1 MNAVQTL
8 SQAIEQQGGQCFQVG
23 GALRDELLGLSNKDN
38 DLLVTGLA
46 AQTLLD
52 ILPGKVGQVGLSFE
66 VIKVTLLGE
75 TVDVALPRA
84 GQTLEED
91 LWHRDFTINALARN
105 SRGEV
110 IDPTGG
116 LQDLHHR
123 ILRMTSPAVFDQ
135 DPLRLLR
142 AVRFVAKLGFDLDEA
157 TRATLIQKAHL
168 LQSVAPER
176 LQEEWLR
183 LLSCPNADHVLKAL
197 RLARDTG
204 LLVQVFPEFAPCIG
218 FEQQNPHHHLTVD
231 EHIFAAVH
239 HAVQHQKSL
248 RTRLALFF
256 HDIAKPECFS
266 VGADG
271 VGHFYDHEYVGAK
284 TTRQILTRLKCSN
297 DTTLT
302 VTSLVRNHMRPPL
315 RPSRRALR
323 KFMNDLGEAW
333 EDALDMRE
341 ADLVA
346 HIVPEGFDP
355 VAWAVQI
362 REEGR
367 TMPAVATFDERQLAL
382 SGHAIME
389 AFGVTGEGVGRLK
402 KLAVQQVIE
411 GELENDP
418 EAILQF
424 LRSQV

>member
-8 SQAIEQQGGQCFQVG
+8 SQAIEQQGGQCYQVG

-116 LQDLHHR
+116 LQDLHNR

-157 TRATLIQKAHL
+157 TRVTLIQKAHL

-176 LQEEWLR
+176 IQEEWWR
-183 LLSCPNADHVLKAL
+183 LLAYSNADHVLKAL
-197 RLARDTG
+197 RVARDTG
-204 LLVQVFPEFAPCIG
+204 ILVQMFPEFAPCIG
-218 FEQQNPHHHLTVD
+218 FEQRNPHHHLTVD

-248 RTRLALFF
+248 RTRVALFF

-271 VGHFYDHEYVGAK
+271 AGHFYDHEYVGAK
-284 TTRQILTRLKCSN
+284 ITRNILTRLKCSN
-297 DTTLT
+297 DTILT
-302 VTSLVRNHMRPPL
+302 VTSLVRNHMRPPV

-341 ADLVA
+341 ADLAA

-355 VAWAVQI
+355 VAWNVQI
-362 REEGR
+362 REEGLA
-367 TMPAVATFDERQLAL
+367 MPAVATFNERQLAL

-389 AFGVTGEGVGRLK
+389 AFEVTGEGVGRLK

>member
-157 TRATLIQKAHL
+157 TRATLIQKVHL
-168 LQSVAPER
+168 LQNVAPER
-176 LQEEWLR
+176 IQEEWWR
-183 LLSCPNADHVLKAL
+183 LLSCSNADHVLKAL

-333 EDALDMRE
+333 EDALEMRE
-341 ADLVA
+341 ADLAA